1 MRAAIHGVALLAA
14 LLLAACSEPPSAQV
28 LNSRVTA
35 SMTPAQPC
43 NRPASVEYLP
53 NGARISIPDTGLFT
67 VGRTDLSPCGE
78 YAVASVVEAM
88 LDPRIIQVVIEPGG
102 DINDPDAFLPRERV
116 GSLKASLSNPGFAPT
131 RPPVLVQPAAAPSRV
146 WGIVLTIAGS
156 G

>member
-1 MRAAIHGVALLAA
+1 MLAA
-14 LLLAACSEPPSAQV
+14 LMLAACSEPPAAQV
-28 LNSRVTA
+28 LDSRVTV
-35 SMTPAQPC
+35 SMSPVQPC

-53 NGARISIPDTGLFT
+53 TGARIRIPDTALFT
-67 VGRTDLSPCGE
+67 VGRTDLSECGR

-88 LDPRIIQVVIEPGG
+88 LNPRIMQVVIEPGS

-131 RPPVLVQPAAAPSRV
+131 QPPVLVQPAAVPSRV
-146 WGIVLTIAGS
+146 WGIVLTIADS